1 MHGRFSWYEL
11 YTTDT
16 EAAKR
21 FYLPITGWGVQRW
34 DQSSADNPYEMWT
47 AAGAPFAGLMPLTDE
62 MKAMGAPPHWL
73 AYVEVKNAD
82 ETLKRATGLGAKVV
96 WGPETIP
103 QVGVLAIMAD
113 PQGAII
119 AILQPVM
126 ASEGF
131 DGTPVL
137 GKPSWHELL
146 TTDYE
151 AAFKFYSAV
160 FGWTKLDAMDVGGG
174 MMYQMFSAGTG
185 TKPAGGMYNRAG
197 PMAKVPPNWL
207 LYMNVR
213 DARGAVGA
221 INRGGGKVING
232 PMQPP
237 GGDWIVMAMDP
248 QGVAFAVHSLAAK
261 AAPAKPTKKAAKKKA
276 AQKKVAKAKPK
287 KSAKKDKK
295 AKKAAKKARKK
306 AKRAAKKA
314 KKKAKKR

>member
-1 MHGRFSWYEL
+1 MHGRFTWYEL
-11 YTTDT
+11 YTTDLP
-16 EAAKR
+16 AAKR
-21 FYLPITGWGVQRW
+21 FYPPVTGWGVQRW
-34 DQSSADNPYEMWT
+34 DQSTADNPYEMWT
-47 AAGAPFAGLMPLTDE
+47 AGGEPFAGLMPLTDE

-73 AYVEVKNAD
+73 PYVEVKNAA
-82 ETLKRATGLGAKVV
+82 ESLARATGLGAKVV

-103 QVGVLAIMAD
+103 QVGVLAVMAD

-160 FGWTKLDAMDVGGG
+160 FGWTKLEAMDVGGG

-185 TKPAGGMYNRAG
+185 NKPAGGMYNRGG
-197 PMAKVPPNWL
+197 PMAKVPPNWM
-207 LYMNVR
+207 LYMSVR
-213 DARGAVGA
+213 DARSAVGA

-237 GGDWIVMAMDP
+237 GGDWIVMATDP
-248 QGVAFAVHSLAAK
+248 QGVAFAVHSLTAK
-261 AAPAKPTKKAAKKKA
+261 AAPAKAAKTAAKKKAKKAKPKKAAKKE
-276 AQKKVAKAKPK
+276 
-287 KSAKKDKK
+287 KK
-295 AKKAAKKARKK
+295 AKK
-306 AKRAAKKA
+306 AAKKA
-314 KKKAKKR
+314 KKKAKKAAKKAKKKKKR